1 MYYALGID
9 FAECITHSDFMRFV
23 KDIFAEFGGNGVIAE
38 ITGEKYPTVSSWL
51 VRCSIPPKHWA
62 ALVAAAPAHG
72 VTLTTD
78 TMIAIAANR
87 DEEKLLRAREAD
99 ARKEIQAEPAQ

>member
-1 MYYALGID
+1 
-9 FAECITHSDFMRFV
+9 MRFV
-23 KDIFAEFGGNGVIAE
+23 KDIFAKFGGNGVIAE

-62 ALVAAAPAHG
+62 ALVAAAPSYG
-72 VTLTTD
+72 VALTTD

-87 DEEKLLRAREAD
+87 DEEKRQRSIEA
-99 ARKEIQAEPAQ
+99 AAKKEVHAEPAQ